1 MSKQEVKYEGA
12 FTSDTRKIIN
22 DNFTELYL
30 DGYALE
36 KIAEVSFG
44 ATELSGS
51 EVNTS
56 FSFPAGGA
64 IFLDAWLN
72 VEDNEAGGTVD
83 VGTQGTSN
91 DPDGILDGA
100 SVATA
105 GYVGQVAGAVGA
117 LRGRFITGGDP
128 VSMTASGDLNSCSG
142 KLYIRYLELPAL

>member
-1 MSKQEVKYEGA
+1 MSKQILTVEGA
-12 FTSDTRKIIN
+12 FIKETKDKIN
-22 DNFTELYL
+22 ENFTELYL
-30 DGYALE
+30 DGYAQE
-36 KIAEVSFG
+36 KISEVSFG
-44 ATELSGS
+44 ATELSGL

-72 VEDNEAGGTVD
+72 VEDAEAGGTVD

-91 DPDGILDGA
+91 DPDGILDGISLA
-100 SVATA
+100 AT
-105 GYVGQVAGAVGA
+105 GYVGSGAGALKGK
-117 LRGRFITGGDP
+117 FITGNDP